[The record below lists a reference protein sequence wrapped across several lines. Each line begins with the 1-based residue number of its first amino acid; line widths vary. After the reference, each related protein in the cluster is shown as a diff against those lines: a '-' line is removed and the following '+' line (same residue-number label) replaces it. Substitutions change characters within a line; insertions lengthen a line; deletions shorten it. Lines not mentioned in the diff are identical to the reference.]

1 MERQENNTDKQY
13 PEGHFV
19 GLWMGICIAI
29 FTGLGVA
36 ISSVIQN
43 FAFIGI
49 GPALGV
55 GVGLPIGQMV
65 ENKHKEQG
73 QIRPLNAAERR
84 SRKNL
89 LIGGILLFLAGVVVF
104 VWMYLNNR

>member
-1 MERQENNTDKQY
+1 MDNDDKKY
-13 PEGHFV
+13 PEGHYI
-19 GLWMGICIAI
+19 GLWMGISMAI
-29 FTGLGVA
+29 FTALGVA
-36 ISSVIQN
+36 ISAVVQN

-65 ENKHKEQG
+65 ENRHREQG
-73 QIRPLNAAERR
+73 HIRPLNEREKQ

-89 LIGGILLFLAGVVVF
+89 LIGGILLFLTGVVVF
-104 VWMYLNNR
+104 AWLYFRK

>member
-1 MERQENNTDKQY
+1 MEQPTNNHKQY

-19 GLWMGICIAI
+19 GMWMGISMAI

-36 ISSVIQN
+36 ISAVVQN

-65 ENKHKEQG
+65 ENKYKEEG
-73 QIRPLNAAERR
+73 KIRPLNENEKK

-89 LIGGILLFLAGVVVF
+89 LLGGILLFLAGVVVF
-104 VWMYLNNR
+104 AWMYFRK